1 MQAYP
6 LLGFLMKAMVALVIY
21 KIGVKPLNRFF
32 EYTNKVS
39 YEWYL
44 EHILVLSINFK
55 FARGIMPFYVDWCL
69 LMGLSYEWLL
79 GITGW

>member
-1 MQAYP
+1 
-6 LLGFLMKAMVALVIY
+6 MKAMVALVIY